1 MEKHENVASTLSK
14 LDLNDIEQ
22 TISQPYHQE
31 GPGRPPR
38 SPLDIFKALIVK
50 QLRSIPSDR
59 ELYRRLWNDE
69 TLSARV
75 QVTYI
80 VKPMLK
86 VKRLIH
92 PSFYINMRLEV
103 YLKNLLSAIDA
114 FLSQLSEERIES
126 YKPTYEKYDREHLEA
141 QEIRE
146 VYSLLKELDH

>member
-1 MEKHENVASTLSK
+1 
-14 LDLNDIEQ
+14 
-22 TISQPYHQE
+22 
-31 GPGRPPR
+31 
-38 SPLDIFKALIVK
+38 LIVK
-50 QLRSIPSDR
+50 QLRSIPRDR
-59 ELYRRLWNDE
+59 ELYRRLWNDK

-146 VYSLLKELDH
+146 VHSLLKELDH